1 MFFYMDIVLYL
12 CYTLITN
19 KNRYIMKNLTIE
31 QEKEMNEIFN
41 SDFFGLLDIES
52 EKQHAEE
59 NGWNYENL
67 ISFGQQLGKKIK

>member
-1 MFFYMDIVLYL
+1 
-12 CYTLITN
+12 
-19 KNRYIMKNLTIE
+19 MKNLTIE

-67 ISFGQQLGKKIK
+67 ISFGQQLAKKIK